1 MTSSIKISDK
11 SKKILDRIQAKITLS
26 TEKKAT
32 LQEIIDLIMDYVD
45 RNEDIIIKE
54 PKEKKHPL
62 TEEEIKRL
70 RNFPWDFGVV
80 TKEED
85 IDNILYGE

>member
-1 MTSSIKISDK
+1 MTASIKISDK

-62 TEEEIKRL
+62 NEEDIKRL